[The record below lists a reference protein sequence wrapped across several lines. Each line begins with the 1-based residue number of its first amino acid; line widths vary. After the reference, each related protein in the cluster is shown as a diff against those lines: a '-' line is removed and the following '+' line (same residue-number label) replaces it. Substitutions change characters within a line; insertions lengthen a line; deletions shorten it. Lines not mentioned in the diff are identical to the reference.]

1 MRDFDAYEA
10 VNVQFADAVAARY
23 EPGDLVWIHD
33 YQLMLVPQLVRDRV
47 PDARIGFFLH
57 IPFPSSEI
65 FRMLPQRERMLEG
78 LLGVTSS
85 ASNTATCRPCA
96 TSPRR

>member
-1 MRDFDAYEA
+1 VLWPLFHYAVGRLPDELRDLDAYEA
-10 VNVQFADAVAARY
+10 VNAKFADAIAARH

-33 YQLMLVPQLVRDRV
+33 YQLMRVPALLRERV

-65 FRMLPQRERMLEG
+65 FR
-78 LLGVTSS
+78 S
-85 ASNTATCRPCA
+85 
-96 TSPRR
+96 SPRLHT